1 MKPKTFSQKLEDCR
15 VLIFNSN
22 NPEIAPHLAGIGI
35 DEAYLA
41 VGKNL
46 YQEVVDAST
55 LQKKENQEQ
64 ALAYDVYF
72 ENKENCEKAY
82 KRNLNIVKVIARSD
96 KDLQNRLLLSDS
108 LIHRR
113 VTDWI
118 ISTIEFYDR
127 LAVETDFMDKLKI
140 TKITH
145 EKIAA
150 DQQAIHNL
158 NELRNK
164 AIAEKGEA
172 QETTRLRN
180 EKMEALEDFCYEL
193 KTLAKI
199 ALEDQSQYL
208 EILGILVRS

>member
-1 MKPKTFSQKLEDCR
+1 MKPQTFSQKLENCR
-15 VLIFNSN
+15 ILIFNSSK
-22 NPEIAPHLAGIGI
+22 PEVAPHLAGIGV

-46 YQEVVDAST
+46 YQEVIDTSKV
-55 LQKKENQEQ
+55 QKKENQEQ

-72 ENKENCEKAY
+72 ENKENCEKTY
-82 KRNLNIVKVIARSD
+82 KRNLSIVKVMSRSD
-96 KDLQNRLLLSDS
+96 KDLQNRLLLRNS

-113 VTDWI
+113 VADWI

-127 LAVETDFMDKLKI
+127 LALETDFMDKLKV
-140 TKITH
+140 TKVTH

-150 DQQAIHNL
+150 DKQAIQNL
-158 NELRNK
+158 NELRND

-172 QETTRLRN
+172 QEATRLRN
-180 EKMEALEDFCYEL
+180 QKMEALEDYCYEL
-193 KTLAKI
+193 KSLAKI
-199 ALEDQSQYL
+199 ALEDQSQQL